1 MRELNLFLYLIFVV
15 LDHLIFILLF
25 FSEFMKETIR
35 VLAKLKHHV
44 RDFIVEE
51 RAEKWNCKI
60 SEVFDSQKKVDLNGL
75 FENSS
80 REFLLCEM
88 EKRDIDHFSAIK
100 DVARALGK
108 SIDAIGYAGTK
119 DKFAVTSQRISI
131 FRPDL
136 ERLKKFSHPTI
147 ILKNFKWSKRKIK
160 MGYLQGN
167 HFQITLRDIDS
178 KAAIKA
184 AQNLRTKKWFPNYFG
199 PQRFGSLRKNNVSI
213 GKLILK
219 REFERAIFA
228 ILTETATTEKPEVSL
243 ARGKL
248 LKALHGSKNLDEKK
262 TIFSEAAQY
271 FPNYLKLEKELL
283 FYLGR
288 KPDDFIGALK
298 RAQRKNILMFVHA
311 VQSHLFNRILETALE
326 ERLDFTKPGQQN
338 CILAGYKTRFFE
350 GRLGEIERAVL
361 VENNLTLEDFDIQ
374 EIAFLRMKG
383 SYRRA
388 ITEIQDLNVE
398 ITDDEEFSGSKKML
412 LEFTLPSGVY
422 ATTFLENFFVFE

>member
-1 MRELNLFLYLIFVV
+1 MLN
-15 LDHLIFILLF
+15 HSTFIVLF
-25 FSEFMKETIR
+25 FPTRMKEM
-35 VLAKLKHHV
+35 LQSSAKLKHKV
-44 RDFIVEE
+44 TDFIVEE

-60 SEVFDSQKKVDLNGL
+60 SEIFDSQKKVDLNGL
-75 FENSS
+75 DENSS

-119 DKFAVTSQRISI
+119 DKFAVTAQRISI

-136 ERLKKFSHPTI
+136 ERLKNFSHPNI

-160 MGYLQGN
+160 MGYLEGN
-167 HFQITLRDIDS
+167 HFRITLRDIDS
-178 KAAIKA
+178 KSAIKT
-184 AQNLRTKKWFPNYFG
+184 AQNIRSLKWFPNYFG
-199 PQRFGSLRKNNVSI
+199 PQRFGSLRKNNVAI

-219 REFERAIFA
+219 RKFEKAILT
-228 ILTETATTEKPEVSL
+228 ILTETAPTEKPDISFAREKL
-243 ARGKL
+243 ATA
-248 LKALHGSKNLDEKK
+248 LKAAKNVEEKK
-262 TIFSEAAQY
+262 QVFSEAAQY
-271 FPNYLKLEKELL
+271 FPAYLKLEKELL

-311 VQSHLFNRILETALE
+311 VQSHLFNQILETALE
-326 ERLDFTKPGQQN
+326 EGLDFTKQGQQN
-338 CILAGYKTRFFE
+338 CILVGYKTRFFD
-350 GRLGEIERAVL
+350 GRLGEIERQVL
-361 VENNLTLEDFDIQ
+361 EANNLTLEDFDVK

-388 ITEIQDLNVE
+388 ITEIKDLEVAIE
-398 ITDDEEFSGSKKML
+398 DDEEFSNSKKMI

>member
-1 MRELNLFLYLIFVV
+1 
-15 LDHLIFILLF
+15 
-25 FSEFMKETIR
+25 MKEM
-35 VLAKLKHHV
+35 LQSSAKLKHKV
-44 RDFIVEE
+44 TDFIVEE

-60 SEVFDSQKKVDLNGL
+60 SEIFDSQKKVDLNGL
-75 FENSS
+75 EENSS

-119 DKFAVTSQRISI
+119 DKFAVTAQRISI

-136 ERLKKFSHPTI
+136 ERLKNFSHPNI

-160 MGYLQGN
+160 MGYLEGN
-167 HFQITLRDIDS
+167 HFRITLRDIDS
-178 KAAIKA
+178 KSAIKT
-184 AQNLRTKKWFPNYFG
+184 AQNIRSLKWFPNYFG
-199 PQRFGSLRKNNVSI
+199 PQRFGSLRKNNVAI

-219 REFERAIFA
+219 RKFEKAILT
-228 ILTETATTEKPEVSL
+228 ILTETAPTEKPDISFAREKL
-243 ARGKL
+243 ARL
-248 LKALHGSKNLDEKK
+248 LRGTKNLDEKK
-262 TIFSEAAQY
+262 KVFSEAAQY
-271 FPNYLKLEKELL
+271 FPAYLKLEKELL

-288 KPDDFIGALK
+288 KPDDFIGAFK

-311 VQSHLFNRILETALE
+311 VQSHIFNQILKTALDE
-326 ERLDFTKPGQQN
+326 GLDFTKSGQQN

-350 GRLGEIERAVL
+350 GRLGEIERSVL
-361 VENNLTLEDFDIQ
+361 EANNLTLNDFDIK

-388 ITEIQDLNVE
+388 ITEIKDLEVAIE
-398 ITDDEEFSGSKKML
+398 DDEEFSNSKKMI